1 MEPSVLLTLD
11 GGWGRLVSIFC
22 FRQNAVAF
30 FCEEASG
37 RARREIKHCAH
48 SFCCSRFCCA
58 AARRGGL
65 FGLVAPVFM
74 ELRAFGPPP
83 FVRNGHACSPTGK
96 AAVFPRNITQF
107 LTTFHLQAHTFGA
120 KSGSRLD
127 EMIGIGC
134 RRLSFRA
141 CARGYVSVPRYATCA
156 GSSRAS
162 LAASIACP
170 AACQTRVDQTRWGSS
185 LYGSHDL

>member
-83 FVRNGHACSPTGK
+83 VCSERPCLLANEKSRGFSEKYYAVSYDFPLTSTHLRCKKWLSSGRNDWNWMSAF
-96 AAVFPRNITQF
+96 VFPR
-107 LTTFHLQAHTFGA
+107 L
-120 KSGSRLD
+120 R
-127 EMIGIGC
+127 
-134 RRLSFRA
+134 
-141 CARGYVSVPRYATCA
+141 
-156 GSSRAS
+156 
-162 LAASIACP
+162 
-170 AACQTRVDQTRWGSS
+170 TRVRIRT
-185 LYGSHDL
+185 